1 MHLGNIRLTR
11 PCPARQPDAARDA
24 AREDSHR
31 AEARKRCAVPPRD
44 ARVRGRS
51 HGHGEELGE
60 REDRHHR
67 GVRPILTAAR
77 TPRGQ
82 RHGLAHGRRGSGRS
96 PLLAHGESFRRCA
109 NNRTPVPAVAIFDR
123 PPERS
128 RRGRPAKPPPPPAHT
143 KATDREKTFPR
154 LAKVKKRTR
163 FLSDAPPLLP
173 VLPNRRSSR
182 RATAPGVTSTS
193 AMTCS
198 ACPPPTPAAW
208 AAATAN
214 TRAGSAR
221 SRRSPCTRSSAA
233 LRRATATLTPVTA
246 RTTGRITPAG
256 ARTRARARTSSTAGA
271 TA

>member
-31 AEARKRCAVPPRD
+31 AEARERCAVPPRD
-44 ARVRGRS
+44 ARVRGRA

-96 PLLAHGESFRRCA
+96 PLLAHGESFRRCV

-128 RRGRPAKPPPPPAHT
+128 RRGRPANPPSPAHT
-143 KATDREKTFPR
+143 KTTTREKTFPR
-154 LAKVKKRTR
+154 LRQPETHR
-163 FLSDAPPLLP
+163 FLTHRRQPRSFPSFPTDA
-173 VLPNRRSSR
+173 
-182 RATAPGVTSTS
+182 
-193 AMTCS
+193 
-198 ACPPPTPAAW
+198 
-208 AAATAN
+208 
-214 TRAGSAR
+214 RAGGQQ
-221 SRRSPCTRSSAA
+221 
-233 LRRATATLTPVTA
+233 LRGSLQPR
-246 RTTGRITPAG
+246 
-256 ARTRARARTSSTAGA
+256 
-271 TA
+271 

>member
-128 RRGRPAKPPPPPAHT
+128 RRGRPAKPPPRP
-143 KATDREKTFPR
+143 
-154 LAKVKKRTR
+154 RTR
-163 FLSDAPPLLP
+163 KPPTGRKP
-173 VLPNRRSSR
+173 SPGSQKSKN
-182 RATAPGVTSTS
+182 APGSS
-193 AMTCS
+193 AT
-198 ACPPPTPAAW
+198 PPRSFPSFPTDA
-208 AAATAN
+208 
-214 TRAGSAR
+214 RAGGQQLRGSLQP
-221 SRRSPCTRSSAA
+221 RR
-233 LRRATATLTPVTA
+233 
-246 RTTGRITPAG
+246 
-256 ARTRARARTSSTAGA
+256 
-271 TA
+271 